1 MPDTSIEDEL
11 MKTLYRIILICV
23 IITTI
28 LAVVYAHTAFDDFES
43 QRSAVLT
50 NQVVKLA
57 RWAVECRLR
66 GEDTSKL
73 PFKILPLLKKR
84 AGIFVTITKN
94 NNPRGCMGTIEPAQ
108 PNAAREIIASAL
120 GAAFSDSRR
129 KPLQPHELSEV
140 RFHVSI
146 IGPLNPVAGISD
158 LAPERLGLLVRSGS
172 QAGILLPGE
181 AKTASWQIR
190 ECKRKAGIPA
200 NMNVRMFVFRTVVLE
215 EGEKSGSH

>member
-1 MPDTSIEDEL
+1 
-11 MKTLYRIILICV
+11 MKTLYRIILIAVIAICV
-23 IITTI
+23 W
-28 LAVVYAHTAFDDFES
+28 ASVCARTAFDDFES
-43 QRSAVLT
+43 QKSVELA
-50 NQVVKLA
+50 NQAVKLA
-57 RWAVECRLR
+57 RWAVESQLR

-73 PFKILPLLKKR
+73 PFRMHPLLMKR
-84 AGIFVTITKN
+84 AGVFVTITKN
-94 NNPRGCMGTIEPAQ
+94 NNPRGCIGTIEPTQ

-129 KPLQPHELSEV
+129 KPLEPRELSRV

-146 IGPLNPVAGISD
+146 IGPLRSVAGISD

-190 ECKRKAGIPA
+190 ECKRKAGIPENA
-200 NMNVRMFVFRTVVLE
+200 SVRMFVFRTVVLE
-215 EGEKSGSH
+215 EKSTPSK